1 MASTTI
7 LSLLLLLAADTRAP
21 VTTPQ
26 IMAFFCNTSKEKK
39 ICEGKILSWKSKL
52 QVDLSIE

>member
-39 ICEGKILSWKSKL
+39 ICEGKILS
-52 QVDLSIE
+52 